1 MRDLIRFRVGLL
13 LSLLFVLSA
22 WSSGMDGNVQA
33 KTYKKGFAYH
43 KISSEMKSQMTGK
56 SFPRS
61 GAKISFSDLR
71 EVRVKYYDFKGK
83 VRTGSLVVNKK
94 IALKTAK
101 IFYELYQIRYPVQKL
116 RPIDM
121 YDADDTRSMEANNTS
136 AFNYRRVQGS
146 TKLSMHSKGL
156 AIDLNPRINPCIR
169 NGVVDPP
176 GGKVYKNRN
185 VRKCKG
191 KYRKYMIHKGDRV
204 YKIFKKY
211 GFKWGG
217 EWYSLKDY
225 QHFEY
230 VG

>member
-1 MRDLIRFRVGLL
+1 MKKYMPAIFVIFLMLL
-13 LSLLFVLSA
+13 GACFLEQPMA
-22 WSSGMDGNVQA
+22 VQA
-33 KTYKKGFAYH
+33 KTFKKGFVYS
-43 KISSEMKSQMTGK
+43 KVSSEMKSQMTGK
-56 SFPRS
+56 SYPKS
-61 GAKISFSDLR
+61 GAKITFSELR
-71 EVRVKYYDFKGK
+71 EVKVRYYDFKGNTK
-83 VRTGSLVVNKK
+83 SGTLIVNKK

-101 IFYELYQIRYPVQKL
+101 IFYELYQIKYPIQRI
-116 RPIDM
+116 RPIDV
-121 YDADDTRSMEANNTS
+121 YNADDTKSMEANNTS
-136 AFNYRRVQGS
+136 AFNYRRVEGS
-146 TKLSMHSKGL
+146 TKLSMHAMGL

-169 NGVVDPP
+169 NGKVDPP

-185 VRKCKG
+185 VSKCKG

-230 VG
+230 AG